1 VDQAGSD
8 GRHAGAF
15 LSSWITGPIT
25 GEMFT
30 KITHISS
37 MSKRFVGDGRLR
49 LSGRND
55 ASLSRLCH
63 GQTASCQ
70 PASSLSSAREGVSLH
85 VPSTVPL
92 ADGLRARVEVRRPDT
107 IMAFLI
113 PGRDPQLRR
122 ECALYVARW
131 GRLLASSR
139 QQFCRDVR
147 LRHPCRYLQ
156 RPPLAAHGPA
166 GSHDAWKRHYRHR

>member
-1 VDQAGSD
+1 MKIPARAPLTKQAQATRVSPGPQVPLRGLAYEVGALGTQPGRSTASPADARTVDYSRVRDSIQSVDA
-8 GRHAGAF
+8 
-15 LSSWITGPIT
+15 PP
-25 GEMFT
+25 
-30 KITHISS
+30 S
-37 MSKRFVGDGRLR
+37 MSERFVTDGHLR

-107 IMAFLI
+107 IMASSFRGGMVYRA
-113 PGRDPQLRR
+113 GREPEFMRILRS
-122 ECALYVARW
+122 A
-131 GRLLASSR
+131 
-139 QQFCRDVR
+139 
-147 LRHPCRYLQ
+147 
-156 RPPLAAHGPA
+156 
-166 GSHDAWKRHYRHR
+166 